1 MSSDKDNY
9 VHWKVLAGAV
19 LFVCLILL
27 SPVFA
32 DGAWIFLSFL
42 FAVGYGL
49 FSKDIM
55 LSAIFGFLF
64 FFAFPL
70 ALALFHHDVPP
81 TSAIPFLLM
90 YGLLCALLSVISARI
105 ARSKI

>member
-1 MSSDKDNY
+1 MSGDKDND
-9 VHWKVLAGAV
+9 VPWKVPAGVV

-27 SPVFA
+27 SPGLA
-32 DGAWIFLSFL
+32 DGGWIFFSFL
-42 FAVGYGL
+42 FAVVYGL

-64 FFAFPL
+64 LFAFPL
-70 ALALFHHDVPP
+70 TLALFYHDVPP
-81 TSAIPFLLM
+81 TSAIPYLLM
-90 YGLLCALLSVISARI
+90 YGLFCALLSVISARI